1 MTLSPRP
8 GARATAS
15 RYALVVLLAL
25 AGLLGLATPGT
36 AAPEPH
42 VVTVQHHA
50 DPPSGKG
57 VAAASDDCPAH
68 GGQHGTDMPGLL
80 SLRAPLVT
88 GSEPAVW
95 APAAYRVVPPPLLL
109 AGAHVARAHT
119 LTRALGHDPV
129 LWGISRT

>member
-1 MTLSPRP
+1 MTLSPRH

-15 RYALVVLLAL
+15 RYALVLLLAL

-42 VVTVQHHA
+42 TVTVQHHV

-57 VAAASDDCPAH
+57 VIAASDDCPAH
-68 GGQHGTDMPGLL
+68 GGQHGTDAAGLL
-80 SLRAPLVT
+80 GLRAPLVT
-88 GSEPAVW
+88 GSEPAVC
-95 APAAYRVVPPPLLL
+95 APAAYRVVLPPVSA
-109 AGAHVARAHT
+109 AGADVAQAHT
-119 LTRALGHDPV
+119 LARALGHDPV